1 MGTRRVTRPTGT
13 PVGAPVTL
21 LVLAW
26 ASTFAAIKVGLD
38 HSPPLLFAGLR
49 ALLGG
54 AAMAMVAWRSG
65 LPARLRTAWPT
76 YLTLAVLNVVLFFGL
91 QTLSLQYL
99 PTGMAAV
106 LIYLQ
111 PVLVGL
117 LAWPLLGEHLSIAKL
132 GGLLLGFA
140 GVVTVSASS
149 LRADVPL
156 QGVVLAL
163 LSALA
168 WALGTIYLKRRED
181 TVTYPWA
188 VTGQFLVGGMLLTG
202 VGLVAED
209 PAAISGQ
216 PMFWAALLYAG
227 LVGSALAWALWFWLV
242 RAGEASRAAAYIF
255 FVPLTA
261 IAIGAV
267 LLDEPVTPLTALG
280 AVLVVFGI
288 HLTNAAAARRAA
300 EATACA

>member
-1 MGTRRVTRPTGT
+1 MTG
-13 PVGAPVTL
+13 PGALPLAAPVTL
-21 LVLAW
+21 LVVAW
-26 ASTFAAIKVGLD
+26 ASTFAAIKIGLD

-54 AAMAMVAWRSG
+54 AAMGLVAWRSG
-65 LPARLRTAWPT
+65 LPAHLRTAWPT

-91 QTLSLQYL
+91 QTVSLQYL

-111 PVLVGL
+111 PVLVGV
-117 LAWPLLGEHLSIAKL
+117 LAWPLLGEHLSITKL
-132 GGLLLGFA
+132 TGLLLGFA
-140 GVVTVSASS
+140 GVATVSASS
-149 LRADVPL
+149 LRADVPV
-156 QGVVLAL
+156 QGVALAL

-168 WALGTIYLKRRED
+168 WALGTVYLKRRED

-188 VTGQFLVGGMLLTG
+188 VTGQFLVGGLLLTG
-202 VGLVAED
+202 LGLVAED
-209 PAAISGQ
+209 AAAISWQ
-216 PMFWAALLYAG
+216 PVFWAALAYAG

-261 IAIGAV
+261 VAIGAV

-280 AVLVVFGI
+280 AALVVVGI
-288 HLTNAAAARRAA
+288 YLTNRRRL
-300 EATACA
+300 

>member
-1 MGTRRVTRPTGT
+1 M
-13 PVGAPVTL
+13 APVTL

-38 HSPPLLFAGLR
+38 YCPPLLFAGLR
-49 ALLGG
+49 SLLGG
-54 AAMAMVAWRSG
+54 AAMALVACRSG
-65 LPARLRTAWPT
+65 LPARLRAAWST
-76 YLTLAVLNVVLFFGL
+76 YLALAVLNVVLFFGL

-117 LAWPLLGEHLSIAKL
+117 LAWPLLGEHLGVAKVS
-132 GGLLLGFA
+132 GLLLGFA

-149 LRADVPL
+149 LRADVPA

-168 WALGTIYLKRRED
+168 WALGTIFLKRRQHS
-181 TVTYPWA
+181 VAYPWA
-188 VTGQFLVGGMLLTG
+188 VTGQFLAGGLVLTAL
-202 VGLVAED
+202 GLVAEE
-209 PAAISGQ
+209 PGAIV
-216 PMFWAALLYAG
+216 WAPQLWVALGYAG

-261 IAIGAV
+261 IVIGAV
-267 LLDEPVTPLTALG
+267 VLDEPVTLLTAVG
-280 AVLVVFGI
+280 AVLVVAGI
-288 HLTNAAAARRAA
+288 YLTNRRPARRTYR
-300 EATACA
+300 EPRHTTQGGTRP